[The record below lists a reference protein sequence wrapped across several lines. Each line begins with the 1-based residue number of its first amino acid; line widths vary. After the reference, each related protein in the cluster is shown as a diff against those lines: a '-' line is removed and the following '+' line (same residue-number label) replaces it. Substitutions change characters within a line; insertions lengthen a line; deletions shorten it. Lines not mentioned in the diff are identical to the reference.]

1 MVMLLRRS
9 NEDKALQAT
18 FSSACFFFLFRVS
31 FFHFKFSV
39 LQRFKQTSCEYILP
53 LFRSAFVHKALLIR
67 KCRTV
72 SKSQGEQTKPY
83 PNTVT
88 GPQWM
93 LLLRLSGGSFCSRPP
108 CCTAS
113 MRLALARLCSLVTVK
128 ISTTTLREQSGCV
141 VYHIVAGPF
150 FPPFFFF
157 FAFLKGAGPASWYFF
172 SSLCQCATDKACWPE
187 GRKERIKEGN

>member
-9 NEDKALQAT
+9 NEDKALSAT
-18 FSSACFFFLFRVS
+18 FSSACFFFLFRGF

-39 LQRFKQTSCEYILP
+39 LQRFKQTSCEHILP

-150 FPPFFFF
+150 FSPFFFF
-157 FAFLKGAGPASWYFF
+157 CVFKGGGASELGGFFFPLLVRHGRLAG
-172 SSLCQCATDKACWPE
+172 Q
-187 GRKERIKEGN
+187 KEGKKG

>member
-9 NEDKALQAT
+9 NEDKALSAT
-18 FSSACFFFLFRVS
+18 FSSACFFFLFRVF

-39 LQRFKQTSCEYILP
+39 LQRFKQTSCEHILP

-150 FPPFFFF
+150 FSPFFFF
-157 FAFLKGAGPASWYFF
+157 FAFLKGAGPASWVFF
-172 SSLCQCATDKACWPE
+172 LPFVSAP
-187 GRKERIKEGN
+187 RIRLAGQKEGKKG

>member
-9 NEDKALQAT
+9 NEDKALSAT
-18 FSSACFFFLFRVS
+18 FSSACFFFLFRV
-31 FFHFKFSV
+31 FFSISNS
-39 LQRFKQTSCEYILP
+39 RYFKQTSCEHILP

-150 FPPFFFF
+150 FSPSFFFF
-157 FAFLKGAGPASWYFF
+157 LRF
-172 SSLCQCATDKACWPE
+172 
-187 GRKERIKEGN
+187 